1 MEPPKP
7 EPRLWAIVT
16 ILVAVIGCLGLMGQ
30 SLISILPDLLKQQA
44 STETQTQT
52 EVPTSPLPT
61 ATENT
66 SKLLIAETLN
76 QDGYDYAVSGCK
88 DGTMGKK
95 GVTDNHINLI
105 GAGHLEEIENIEI
118 RYGEL
123 DHWQYPCQFPTWEL
137 IAIQGDN
144 GSVDLFFEPEG
155 SISKQ
160 VIFEITVV
168 YRSGETVLTTVEGLS
183 GNGW

>member
-30 SLISILPDLLKQQA
+30 SLISILPDLLKQQVPG
-44 STETQTQT
+44 ETQTPN
-52 EVPTSPLPT
+52 ELPAFPPPT
-61 ATENT
+61 ATENA
-66 SKLLIAETLN
+66 SKSLSALALH

-105 GAGHLEEIENIEI
+105 GAGNLEEIENIEI

-123 DHWQYPCQFPTWEL
+123 DHWQYPCQFPSWEL
-137 IAIQGDN
+137 IAIQGND

-155 SISKQ
+155 NISKE

-168 YRSGETVLTTVEGLS
+168 YKSGETVFTTVEGFS